1 MYTLLPCNKMSVV
14 FAGDHAG
21 TVPQLLISVRRCRRL
36 TNISSWRRDFNSH
49 LRVRRCDFS
58 LHDGDR
64 LHVSILTSAWEV
76 SITPCSSTRNASS
89 AWIRNYLAKDSELLC
104 TCFYRQLNG
113 KRRFCRRA
121 LQRTRSAR
129 KLRRRGRK
137 NRRSGRVQHR
147 RIRQRVTVNL
157 LQTACKSQY
166 RLQT

>member
-1 MYTLLPCNKMSVV
+1 MYTLLPCNETPVV

-21 TVPQLLISVRRCRRL
+21 TVPQLLTSVRRCRRL

-89 AWIRNYLAKDSELLC
+89 AWIRNYLAEDSELLC
-104 TCFYRQLNG
+104 ACFYRQLNG
-113 KRRFCRRA
+113 KRRFLRLWQEIFDYTKSNNKNKKKA
-121 LQRTRSAR
+121 L
-129 KLRRRGRK
+129 KLK
-137 NRRSGRVQHR
+137 AFKAFIRV
-147 RIRQRVTVNL
+147 IRWGLEPQAL
-157 LQTACKSQY
+157 
-166 RLQT
+166 